1 MIAGGIRR
9 SQLVFHRLT
18 GIVRLLPDFLIIG
31 VPRSGTTSL
40 FNYIIE
46 HPAVFQPLWKEVA
59 FFSKH
64 YDKGVTWYKSHF
76 TSKLTKSFITSRGKD
91 FQTGES
97 TPNCLYHPQAPK
109 RIFEVIP
116 KVKMILLLRNPV
128 DRANSHYWQSV
139 RKTRETSSFEDVITK
154 QMNEDPISDEK
165 AFLPGGGDFANRYI
179 SGGIYTDR
187 IKRFFEIFPKD
198 QILILKSED
207 LYDDPKSTYKKTLEF
222 LNLSKYEMQ
231 NFKKF
236 NYYEDQPDMDKSI
249 RQKLIEFYKPHNEK
263 LYKLLDRNFNWDK

>member
-9 SQLVFHRLT
+9 TQIVFHRLT
-18 GIVRLLPDFLIIG
+18 GFVRLLPDFLIIG

-40 FNYIIE
+40 YNYIIE
-46 HPAVFQPLWKEVA
+46 HPTVFQPLWKEVA

-64 YDKGVTWYKSHF
+64 YDKGITWYKSHF
-76 TSKLTKSFITSRGKD
+76 PSKLTKSLIISRGKD

-128 DRANSHYWQSV
+128 DRAISHYWQSV
-139 RKTRETSSFEDVITK
+139 RKTRETSSFEDVIKK

-165 AFLPGGGDFANRYI
+165 VFSPGGGDFANRYI
-179 SGGIYTDR
+179 SGGIYTGR
-187 IKRFFEIFPKD
+187 IKRFLEIFPIE

-222 LNLSKYEMQ
+222 LNLSNYEMQ

-249 RQKLIEFYKPHNEK
+249 RQKLIEYYKPHNEK